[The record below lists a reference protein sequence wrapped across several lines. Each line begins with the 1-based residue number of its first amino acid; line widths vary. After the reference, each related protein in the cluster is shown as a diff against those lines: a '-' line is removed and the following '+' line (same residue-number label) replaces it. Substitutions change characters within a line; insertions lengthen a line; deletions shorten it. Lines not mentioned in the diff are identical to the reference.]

1 MLSLC
6 PSKKL
11 QKQPTTTT
19 TLKLLLVIKPD
30 QNLSQEFPTLEDRI
44 PEENRRTQS
53 GLRLVTQSIIPST
66 SKTFPLQVFVKKKKA
81 RQDFFYV
88 LRVGFLEMTLIS
100 YLFIRLLPF
109 DRANMFQE
117 SARVALKFSPL
128 RCGPLK
134 FLPSL
139 KSPLT
144 PSSSAPAAPHH
155 LFPTFHTPIPI
166 DMRHHEGRYHY
177 EPHALHAMH
186 G

>member
-1 MLSLC
+1 M
-6 PSKKL
+6 
-11 QKQPTTTT
+11 
-19 TLKLLLVIKPD
+19 VKPD
-30 QNLSQEFPTLEDRI
+30 QNLSQEFPTLEDREPQNPVGSPAPARHTI
-44 PEENRRTQS
+44 HHPVDFKDLPAA
-53 GLRLVTQSIIPST
+53 GLCQ
-66 SKTFPLQVFVKKKKA
+66 KKKA